1 MYNKEVFIGEKIQE
15 GRIIKSLKDK
25 GILVKGKTISV
36 KGKVI
41 KLIVIYGRDY
51 SVYDYD
57 VGDFIANVSFD
68 EYTLLKNK
76 RVKCIKETQ
85 SKDLP
90 KIAWIKNNP
99 PIINRLNTMI
109 PGMFDRN

>member
-1 MYNKEVFIGEKIQE
+1 MYDKEAYIQEKIQE
-15 GRIIKSLKDK
+15 GRIIKKLKEN
-25 GILVKGKTISV
+25 GILVKGKTILV
-36 KGKVI
+36 KGKI
-41 KLIVIYGRDY
+41 RKLIVIYGRDY

-57 VGDFIANVSFD
+57 AGDFIANVSFD
-68 EYTLLKNK
+68 EYTFLKNR

-99 PIINRLNTMI
+99 PIINHLNSMI
-109 PGMFDRN
+109 PDMFDCN